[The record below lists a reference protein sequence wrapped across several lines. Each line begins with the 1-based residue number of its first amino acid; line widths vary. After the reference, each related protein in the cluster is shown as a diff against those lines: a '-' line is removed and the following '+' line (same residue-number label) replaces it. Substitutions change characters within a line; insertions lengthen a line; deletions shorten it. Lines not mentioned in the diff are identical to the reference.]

1 MAKAYSPDLRKRVLA
16 AVAEGMPLAE
26 AAERFRVS
34 VPSIVRWRALER
46 GGRGVGPKPFGG
58 GRRSTRIEA
67 ARETIL
73 ALLRENPGLSTEALR
88 AALAKR
94 GLVFGYGSLYR
105 FRRRHG
111 APPGAAAV
119 GEPLGAARE
128 AAFALLRGNP
138 GLPVRALC
146 AALAERGFALG
157 YGPVY
162 GFLTRHG
169 FKGKQAGRGRN
180 RADESETAAP
190 RAVADDLRERVL
202 EAVEAGM
209 PNAEAGR
216 LFRVN
221 PATIARWRRQPRQP
235 GGG

>member
-1 MAKAYSPDLRKRVLA
+1 MAKAYSLDLRERVLA
-16 AVAEGMPLAE
+16 AAAEGMPLAE
-26 AAERFRVS
+26 AAARFGVS

-46 GGRGVGPKPFGG
+46 EGRGVGPKPFGG
-58 GRRSTRIEA
+58 GRRSARIEA
-67 ARETIL
+67 ARET
-73 ALLRENPGLSTEALR
+73 
-88 AALAKR
+88 
-94 GLVFGYGSLYR
+94 V
-105 FRRRHG
+105 
-111 APPGAAAV
+111 
-119 GEPLGAARE
+119 
-128 AAFALLRGNP
+128 FALLRGNP
-138 GLPVRALC
+138 GLSIRALL
-146 AALAERGFALG
+146 AALAERGHVLG
-157 YGPVY
+157 YGALY

-180 RADESETAAP
+180 RADESETAAL

-202 EAVEAGM
+202 AAVEAGM

>member
-1 MAKAYSPDLRKRVLA
+1 MAKAYSPDLRKWVLA

-46 GGRGVGPKPFGG
+46 EGRGVGPKPFGG
-58 GRRSTRIEA
+58 SRRSARIEA
-67 ARETIL
+67 ARET
-73 ALLRENPGLSTEALR
+73 
-88 AALAKR
+88 
-94 GLVFGYGSLYR
+94 V
-105 FRRRHG
+105 
-111 APPGAAAV
+111 
-119 GEPLGAARE
+119 
-128 AAFALLRGNP
+128 FALLRGNP
-138 GLPVRALC
+138 GLSIRALL
-146 AALAERGFALG
+146 AALAERGHVLG
-157 YGPVY
+157 YGALY

-202 EAVEAGM
+202 AAVEAGM
-209 PNAEAGR
+209 SNAEAGR